1 MKLSNWAKKTGISYL
16 TAWRWWK
23 TGKLP
28 VKVYQT
34 PSGTLIVEEELSSA
48 KNAEKIYIYAR
59 VSSYDQKDD
68 LERQIQRCIDYCA
81 SKGWQVESVIK
92 EIASGLNDH
101 RPKLRQL
108 LKSKPSKIVIEHK
121 ERLTRFGFEYFET
134 LLPMLGCE
142 IHIINKSESK
152 YELTED
158 LIAIVTSFC
167 ARLYGSRSHK
177 QKKIVEEISA

>member
-1 MKLSNWAKKTGISYL
+1 MKLSDWAKETGISYL

-34 PSGTLIVEEELSSA
+34 PSGMLIVEKESILV
-48 KNAEKIYIYAR
+48 KNDKKIYVYAR

-68 LERQIQRCIDYCA
+68 LERQIQRCVDYCA
-81 SKGWQVESVIK
+81 SKGWQVESVMK

-101 RPKLRQL
+101 RPKLKQL
-108 LKSKPSKIVIEHK
+108 LRSNPSKIVIEHK

-134 LLPMLGCE
+134 LLSILGCE
-142 IHIINKSESK
+142 IHVINKSEAK

-177 QKKIVEEISA
+177 HKKLIEEINA